1 VTPFR
6 PVSEVR
12 VRREGDAL
20 VVEHEG
26 HAIRFRA
33 VPVFEGDGVGFILS
47 AENLYEEQYFATT
60 FGGCGMTGD
69 MKEWRLY
76 DGKGKEKLIVRC
88 ESERAV
94 TQIRDPAT
102 GIPAGYA
109 IVYRPKL
116 VAVFERPLSEGVV
129 ERLVEG

>member
-33 VPVFEGDGVGFILS
+33 VPVFEGDGIGFILS

-60 FGGCGMTGD
+60 FGGCGMMAGL
-69 MKEWRLY
+69 KEWRLY
-76 DGKGKEKLIVRC
+76 DVKGKEKLIVRC
-88 ESERAV
+88 LCEKGVEKV
-94 TQIRDPAT
+94 GD
-102 GIPAGYA
+102 GYA
-109 IVYRPKL
+109 VVYRPRL